1 MQLPEG
7 RSPRSM
13 NIHKFVLLLTL
24 LKSPQL
30 YVWGQNCLYAI
41 FVPNASSDSWE
52 QKVFRKYKQL
62 VIIEDKIMCQERL
75 QELRID

>member
-7 RSPRSM
+7 HSPHIM
-13 NIHKFVLLLTL
+13 NIHKFVLRLTL

-41 FVPNASSDSWE
+41 FVSNASGDSWE

-62 VIIEDKIMCQERL
+62 VIIEDKIMCQEQL